1 MQSPEIDSHP
11 RIRGLQL
18 SQIYLKSHFGIVANC
33 EKNKKEV
40 KTAGF
45 SPPGVGW
52 GVTGQFLRW
61 SCSPALPGRSAAS
74 LADSIAVRDLPP
86 KGLSLGLC
94 STASRKCQRQKH
106 GKSTAIQQNSHRTYF
121 RPRGVRS
128 SRYPISRG
136 LRGPG

>member
-94 STASRKCQRQKH
+94 STASRTCQRQKH
-106 GKSTAIQQNSHRTYF
+106 CNPAEFTQDVFQASGSSLFALSNISRTT
-121 RPRGVRS
+121 RPRFE
-128 SRYPISRG
+128 G
-136 LRGPG
+136 L